1 MKGRSINMALIKCP
15 ECGKEVSDKA
25 KACIHCGYPLE
36 NVDTRTNPNMC
47 LVNGVEYDLSFLL
60 DDTQSKYDRFIRF
73 ENECLSNLQ
82 NPDSNYITLT
92 GEIIRTKIVPPTLT
106 IGEAVPKESPKIKC
120 PTCSSTDVRKIS
132 GSERVGSVMML
143 GIFSKKI
150 NKSFKCNHCG
160 YTW

>member
-1 MKGRSINMALIKCP
+1 MALIKCP
-15 ECGKEVSDKA
+15 ECGKEISDKA

-47 LVNGVEYDLSFLL
+47 LVNGVEHDLSFLL
-60 DDTQSKYDRFIRF
+60 NDTIGEGQRAYRFKL
-73 ENECLSNLQ
+73 ECVSNME
-82 NPDSNYITLT
+82 NPDYMDICFNIMD
-92 GEIIRTKIVPPTLT
+92 TKVIPPTLT
-106 IGEAVPKESPKIKC
+106 IREEIPKESPKIKC

>member
-1 MKGRSINMALIKCP
+1 MALIKCP

-47 LVNGVEYDLSFLL
+47 LVNGVEHDLSFLL
-60 DDTQSKYDRFIRF
+60 DDTMGEGQRAYRF
-73 ENECLSNLQ
+73 ELECVSNME
-82 NPDSNYITLT
+82 NPNYMNTCFNIMD
-92 GEIIRTKIVPPTLT
+92 TKVIPPTLT
-106 IGEAVPKESPKIKC
+106 IENYPEKESPKIKC

>member
-1 MKGRSINMALIKCP
+1 MALIKCP
-15 ECGKEVSDKA
+15 ECGKEISDKA

-60 DDTQSKYDRFIRF
+60 DDSIGEGYKTIQFS
-73 ENECLSNLQ
+73 EMLQLSALDL
-82 NPDSNYITLT
+82 PDIVR
-92 GEIIRTKIVPPTLT
+92 EISTTKIIPKSLIINGKPRQ
-106 IGEAVPKESPKIKC
+106 KESPKIKC

>member
-1 MKGRSINMALIKCP
+1 MALIKCP

-60 DDTQSKYDRFIRF
+60 DDTQSKYDRFMRF
-73 ENECLSNLQ
+73 ETECVSNLK
-82 NPDSNYITLT
+82 NPDYINAC
-92 GEIIRTKIVPPTLT
+92 GKIMNTKVIPSTLT
-106 IGEAVPKESPKIKC
+106 IENYAEYHDESPKIKC

-150 NKSFKCNHCG
+150 NKSFKCNNCG